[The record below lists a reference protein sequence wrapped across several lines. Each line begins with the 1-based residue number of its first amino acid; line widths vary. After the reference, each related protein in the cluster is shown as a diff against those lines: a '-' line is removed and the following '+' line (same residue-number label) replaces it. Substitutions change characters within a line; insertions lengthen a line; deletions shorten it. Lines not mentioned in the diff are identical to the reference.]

1 MKQSVSVVDL
11 VNTLIHG
18 AIACNA
24 SDIHL
29 EMLKHCLRVRFRID
43 GILYDKECIDPSIM
57 EHVLSCI
64 KVMAHIDIAEKRIPH
79 DGKFK
84 IIVDEHEVDLR
95 VSSFPSIYGEK
106 IVIRILDR
114 AHQMIAL
121 DKLGFEP
128 EMLLIFKSLLN
139 RSSGFFL
146 VSGPTGS
153 GKTTTLYASLAA
165 LCVAEK
171 NIVTLE
177 DPVEYSLD
185 GIVQSQIHIEAGFT
199 FERGLRSLLRQDPD
213 IVMIGEIRD
222 RQTAQIAIEAA
233 LTGHV
238 VLSTI
243 HTNDAPTVI
252 MRLIEMGIEPFL
264 VNAAISGVM
273 AQRLART
280 ICKSCKIAVNPTID
294 EAEAL
299 ARLGVAPM
307 TLYRGQ
313 GCSACFGL
321 GYKGRVGLFEL
332 LIMTPRMRELVM
344 KRPHYD
350 VIADQ
355 ALSDGMKTLLADGL
369 EKVRQ
374 GVITLHEL
382 VRVVF

>member
-1 MKQSVSVVDL
+1 MKQSLSIVDL
-11 VNTLIHG
+11 VDTILHD

-29 EMLKHCLRVRFRID
+29 EMIKNCLRVRFRID
-43 GILYDKECIDPSIM
+43 GLLYDKECIDPSIM
-57 EHVLSCI
+57 DHVLSRI
-64 KVMAHIDIAEKRIPH
+64 KVISHIDIAEKRIPH

-84 IIVDEHEVDLR
+84 MTIDGHEIDLR

-114 AHQMIAL
+114 ANQMIILDELGMGNEIAL
-121 DKLGFEP
+121 VYKN
-128 EMLLIFKSLLN
+128 LLN

-165 LCVAEK
+165 LCTSEK

-185 GIVQSQIHIEAGFT
+185 GIMQSQIRPETGFT

-213 IVMIGEIRD
+213 IIMIGEIRD

-233 LTGHV
+233 LTGHI

-264 VNAAISGVM
+264 VNAAINGVM

-280 ICKSCKIAVNPTID
+280 ICSSCKIALEPTVD
-294 EAEAL
+294 EKEAL
-299 ARLGVAPM
+299 ARLGSDA
-307 TLYRGQ
+307 TILYKGQ
-313 GCSACFGL
+313 GCPRCMGL

-332 LIMTPRMRELVM
+332 LTMTPAMRELIM
-344 KRPHYD
+344 HRPHYD
-350 VIADQ
+350 VIVAQ
-355 ALSDGMKTLLADGL
+355 ALADGMKTLLAHGL
-369 EKVRQ
+369 EKVNQ
-374 GVITLHEL
+374 GIITLHEL